1 MIGQSFCSRQEGV
14 SQPVRPGLDR
24 QEVSGPCLDRQEVS
38 GPCLDRQVLGPC
50 LDRQV
55 LGSCLD
61 RHVGSLP

>member
-1 MIGQSFCSRQEGV
+1 MVLSPRVIGQSFCSRQEGV
-14 SQPVRPGLDR
+14 SQPVRPGL
-24 QEVSGPCLDRQEVS
+24 ERQEVS

-55 LGSCLD
+55 LGPCLD